1 MKLKDIKDV
10 LNFRAFRPE
19 PDDSSA
25 TWAKR
30 FTRESTLA
38 LNIGRRKVSWVV
50 RDKRGEF
57 RDAGSQEGDFKD
69 IISQMG
75 PDWRAMTDNGWCT
88 VSLNHRFVITLEVN
102 LSRRAGL
109 EQQLRTNP
117 KSVLGAKAER
127 GKRYSL
133 LHNPESNTSILLS
146 CDEEAINKTTALLK
160 DAGLLAGRISAG
172 VYGMMLDL
180 VDQVAEARRARS
192 ISAPGEPFGSVVMIG
207 CNEGS
212 VCVLSQRE
220 EQWTELRSRTDLYT
234 TDMAPVLDIV
244 TPLIQNAGPNTNVVF
259 MNEEAG
265 SPFAEMLRQRIPSVP
280 VSEVTAP
287 GQLWK
292 LLTDS

>member
-10 LNFRAFRPE
+10 LTFRAFRPE
-19 PDDSSA
+19 ADDSTAPWSR
-25 TWAKR
+25 R
-30 FTRESTLA
+30 FSRESTLA
-38 LNIGRRKVSWVV
+38 MNIGRRRVSWSAL
-50 RDKRGEF
+50 DKRGEF
-57 RDAGSQEGDFKD
+57 RDAGSVEGDFKD
-69 IISQMG
+69 VVNQMG
-75 PDWRAMTDNGWCT
+75 PEWRTMTDNGWCS

-117 KSVLGAKAER
+117 KAVLGAKAER

-133 LHNPESNTSILLS
+133 LHNPESNTSILLA
-146 CDEEAINKTTALLK
+146 CEEEAVNKTVAMMK
-160 DAGLLAGRISAG
+160 EAGLSTGRLAVG

-180 VDQVAEARRARS
+180 IEQVSEARRARAVS
-192 ISAPGEPFGSVVMIG
+192 NPGEPFGSVVMVA

-234 TDMAPVLDIV
+234 DDMTPVLDIIM
-244 TPLIQNAGPNTNVVF
+244 PLIQNAGPNTNVVF
-259 MNEEAG
+259 MNDEAG
-265 SPFAEMLRQRIPSVP
+265 CQLPELLRQRMPGVL
-280 VSEVTAP
+280 VSDVTAP
-287 GQLWK
+287 CQLWK